1 MIDLDSLLKSR
12 ELFAG
17 KYKIEK
23 MIGKG
28 GMGTVLKVTDTILN
42 EKRAI
47 KILLP
52 KKGIKLKEY
61 QLFKKLFVIEARN
74 STNIAPHRNL
84 IRVFNMD
91 FADIGDIK
99 EVPYIV
105 MSFEEGETLK
115 DWMKHRPIPCRLRIC
130 YRYIKKICE
139 GLSVAHEVT
148 VHRDL
153 KTENIIISKQG
164 EPVILDFG
172 VSTVS
177 LPDDESADPHLSVSK
192 QLNRA
197 IVGTPRY
204 RPPEQTNYNIKE
216 DARADIYS
224 FAIVIYEMLTG
235 EFPHI
240 TYEMIRGFK
249 TAVSLDK
256 VKMPSEINR
265 KLFPQLDIIIM
276 KAMNLDRDERY
287 NSISDF
293 SNAFIASLEAA
304 DKAKIHGIKIKTKH
318 EMNYGGMTKIEKG
331 EFWLGSGKESRLKQE
346 KGHRV
351 FIDEYYID
359 LNPVT
364 NKEYKKFLD
373 ETGYWKPEF
382 WNDPQLNKPDYP
394 VVGVSWYDADK
405 YAKWAGK
412 SLPTEAEWEKAA
424 KGEENRIYSWGDE
437 FDPGLLNIDLQKNG
451 TTPVGGYPGGASP
464 YGCMDMIG
472 NVNEWCKNWY
482 DPNAYSRRDW
492 KNPKA
497 PPKNS
502 NVDNTKVLR
511 GASWRD
517 SKVYARSAYR
527 FHKEP
532 KTKDDYIGFRCVG
545 RKEK

>member
-1 MIDLDSLLKSR
+1 MIDLDSLFKSDD
-12 ELFAG
+12 LFAG

-28 GMGTVLKVTDTILN
+28 GMGTVIKVIDTILN

-61 QLFKKLFVIEARN
+61 QLFKDLFVVEARN
-74 STNIAPHRNL
+74 STRIAPHKNL

-91 FADIGDIK
+91 FTDIGEIK
-99 EVPYIV
+99 DVPYIV
-105 MSFEEGETLK
+105 MAYEEGETLK
-115 DWMKHRPIPCRLRIC
+115 DWMKYRPIPCRLRIC
-130 YRYIKKICE
+130 YKYIKKICDA
-139 GLSVAHEVT
+139 LSIAHEVT

-153 KTENIIISKQG
+153 KPENIVISREG
-164 EPVILDFG
+164 EPVVIDFG
-172 VSTVS
+172 VATFH
-177 LPDDESADPHLSVSK
+177 LPDDSDDPSLPTSR
-192 QLNRA
+192 QLNKA
-197 IVGTPRY
+197 VVGTRKY
-204 RPPEQTNYNIKE
+204 RPPEQSNHNIKE
-216 DARADIYS
+216 DARADVYS
-224 FAIVIYEMLTG
+224 FAIVVYEMLTG
-235 EFPHI
+235 EFPNI

-249 TAVSLDK
+249 TPVSVDK

-276 KAMNLDRDERY
+276 KAMNLARDERY

-304 DKAKIHGIKIKTKH
+304 DKATLHGIEIKTKH
-318 EMNYGGMTKIEKG
+318 EVNYGGMTKIEKG

-346 KGHRV
+346 KGYRV

-382 WNDPQLNKPDYP
+382 WNDPQFNKPDQP
-394 VVGVSWYDADK
+394 VVGVSWDDATA

-424 KGEENRIYSWGDE
+424 KGDKNWIYPWGND
-437 FDPGLLNIDLQKNG
+437 FDQGLVNIDLQKNG
-451 TTPVGGYPGGASP
+451 TTQVGGYPGGASP
-464 YGCMDMIG
+464 HGCLDMIG
-472 NVNEWCKNWY
+472 NVTEWCLDWY
-482 DPNAYSRRDW
+482 DPNAYGRRDR

-497 PPKNS
+497 PPKGR
-502 NVDNTKVLR
+502 NVDNTKALR

-527 FHKEP
+527 FHKP
-532 KTKDDYIGFRCVG
+532 PDTKEDYIGFRCVR
-545 RKEK
+545 RKAEK